1 MPQLVEVR
9 RRSFQFWLRVEQGIS
24 AATRLKSSR
33 ERASSLLFSMIFPR
47 GMRKRSSGGRSY
59 KAISA
64 TQRWFAARWSN
75 VSVSAVIHFGG
86 SLLVEESMRDP
97 RKYFRNN
104 AKNSLELFNTLLDCG
119 VKHVVFSSTAAVYGM
134 PEVVPIPE
142 EHPQRPVNP
151 YGESKLFVE
160 RALGWYGQAY
170 DLRWMA
176 LRYFPNAA
184 GADPE
189 GELGERHDPETHLI
203 PRAVE
208 ASLGRA
214 AALKVF
220 GTDYPTPDGTAIRD
234 YVHVSDLGQAHVL
247 ALKHLTSGGP
257 SMALNLGTGTG
268 YSVREVLST
277 IESVSGRKVPAEMSG
292 RRAGDPASLVARSE
306 RAQVGA
312 EVVAALLG
320 PCHHRQDRRGMACI
334 ARCREK
340 LSKRPHRERN
350 RPSLCTQSKH
360 W

>member
-1 MPQLVEVR
+1 MQVLVTGGAGYIGSHTAKTLARAGYEPIVVDNLRNGHRWAVRWGPLVEMDLTDRDVLR
-9 RRSFQFWLRVEQGIS
+9 RVFEQYRI
-24 AATRLKSSR
+24 
-33 ERASSLLFSMIFPR
+33 E
-47 GMRKRSSGGRSY
+47 
-59 KAISA
+59 
-64 TQRWFAARWSN
+64 
-75 VSVSAVIHFGG
+75 AVIHFAALIEAG
-86 SLLVEESMRDP
+86 ESVRDP
-97 RKYFRNN
+97 AKFFRNN
-104 AKNSLELFNTLLDCG
+104 VANTLNLLDAMQEGG
-119 VKHVVFSSTAAVYGM
+119 VKRIVFSSTAAVYGDPRETPM
-134 PEVVPIPE
+134 GED
-142 EHPQRPVNP
+142 HPKEPVNP

-176 LRYFPNAA
+176 LRYFNAA

-220 GTDYPTPDGTAIRD
+220 GTDYPTSDGTAIRD

-257 SMALNLGTGTG
+257 SMALNLGTGKG

-306 RAQVGA
+306 RAKSVLRWSPRYSDLA
-312 EVVAALLG
+312 TIVKTAVAWHASRAAG
-320 PCHHRQDRRGMACI
+320 
-334 ARCREK
+334 K
-340 LSKRPHRERN
+340 N
-350 RPSLCTQSKH
+350 
-360 W
+360 